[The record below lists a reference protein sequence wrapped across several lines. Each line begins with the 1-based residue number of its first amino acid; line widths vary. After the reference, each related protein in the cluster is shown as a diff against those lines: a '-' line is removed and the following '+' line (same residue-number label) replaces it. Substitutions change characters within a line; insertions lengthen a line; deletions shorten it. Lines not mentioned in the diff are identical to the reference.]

1 VERVLLVDSR
11 TKRGVEK
18 FISAIGGK
26 HLSQEQ
32 FVKLKTKNGYCF
44 INKDFY
50 ASFKSL
56 FGRRRI
62 RLPNGL
68 WATVMRLDDPL
79 VEDVAEVAKRF
90 VRVMIWHCLVR
101 VNVKE
106 ESVYFV
112 FTDHNERRNN
122 TKHLAKELKSD
133 FNKVI
138 NAASFIVY
146 ENTAH
151 WLTDEFGLM
160 VANSIKKGVSPKIN
174 VLINKTGKGT
184 K

>member
-1 VERVLLVDSR
+1 
-11 TKRGVEK
+11 
-18 FISAIGGK
+18 
-26 HLSQEQ
+26 
-32 FVKLKTKNGYCF
+32 
-44 INKDFY
+44 
-50 ASFKSL
+50 
-56 FGRRRI
+56 
-62 RLPNGL
+62 
-68 WATVMRLDDPL
+68 MRLDDPL